1 VSADGLRDRWDTEAG
16 DGMKRVTVR
25 PNQYVPKGQV
35 FLMADTGHPEI
46 DPLTPI
52 DDADALIIAC
62 HPDNE
67 RVLLDAIAIEQ
78 ERPKW
83 WRDQQALE
91 RVLSMLCA
99 EDDA

>member
-1 VSADGLRDRWDTEAG
+1 V
-16 DGMKRVTVR
+16 KRVTVR
-25 PNQYVPKGQV
+25 PNQYVPKGQA
-35 FLMADTGHPEI
+35 FLMADTDHPEI
-46 DPLTPI
+46 DLLTPI
-52 DDADALIIAC
+52 DDADALIVAC

-91 RVLSMLCA
+91 RVLSVLRTGG
-99 EDDA
+99 DAA

>member
-1 VSADGLRDRWDTEAG
+1 V
-16 DGMKRVTVR
+16 KRVTVR
-25 PNQYVPKGQV
+25 PNQFVPRGKV
-35 FLMADTGHPEI
+35 FVMADTSHPEV
-46 DPLTPI
+46 DPLTSI
-52 DDADALIIAC
+52 DDAGALVIAC

-91 RVLSMLCA
+91 RVLSVLRA
-99 EDDA
+99 GGDAA